1 MCRFEYMLYK
11 LEILDHKAR
20 ERQGLIGPSLGA
32 PIPVV
37 LSKDN
42 ALEVL
47 YLLPFCLLVL
57 WHHLPQLF
65 TYCILITFWW
75 ARLAL
80 VLALD
85 RLCFNLIVCK
95 VKVTWCELFSRS
107 SKISL
112 TGLLWLEVYMII
124 GMKRLV
130 SRFFSMCSD
139 NEGRVVCPYI
149 HVWIEVL
156 VLLLLIMLDKVI
168 CFFRLNLNNL
178 FFIVSDNE
186 KVIVCNLTGPLC

>member
-42 ALEVL
+42 ALEVFIF
-47 YLLPFCLLVL
+47 YHFACWFYDIIFCSCLLL
-57 WHHLPQLF
+57 
-65 TYCILITFWW
+65 ILITFWW
-75 ARLAL
+75 TRLTL

-95 VKVTWCELFSRS
+95 LKVTWCELFSRS
-107 SKISL
+107 LKISL
-112 TGLLWLEVYMII
+112 TGLL
-124 GMKRLV
+124 
-130 SRFFSMCSD
+130 
-139 NEGRVVCPYI
+139 
-149 HVWIEVL
+149 
-156 VLLLLIMLDKVI
+156 
-168 CFFRLNLNNL
+168 
-178 FFIVSDNE
+178 
-186 KVIVCNLTGPLC
+186 